1 MAIVWTHDLATQVEE
16 IDNQH
21 KELFRRI
28 SALLDGCRE
37 GRGKE
42 EVRNVIG
49 FLEEYVV
56 AHFGEEEQYMERY
69 QYPER
74 QDHKARHREFIENFA
89 ELKKQFD
96 AEGPGVHI
104 VISTNQI
111 VVEWL
116 RTHIR
121 RVDKAL
127 GTFLQA
133 KLATG

>member
-21 KELFRRI
+21 RELFRRI
-28 SALLDGCRE
+28 NALLDGCKE

-56 AHFGEEEQYMERY
+56 AHFGEEERYMEKY
-69 QYPER
+69 HYPER
-74 QDHKARHREFIENFA
+74 RDHKAQHREFMENFA
-89 ELKKQFD
+89 ALKKQFD

-111 VVEWL
+111 VVDWL
-116 RTHIR
+116 QTHIR
-121 RVDKAL
+121 RRDKAL
-127 GTFLQA
+127 GMFLQA
-133 KLATG
+133 RLATG